1 MIECYELS
9 GYGFESSCSHL
20 KIVRFRQIEQNL
32 CDSECRS
39 LKYVIQRKD
48 QVIKKADKD
57 NTVVIIDHDK
67 YVESVKQLILDN
79 PKFTMLDISSE
90 KQVDF
95 LRMLKNFEK

>member
-1 MIECYELS
+1 M
-9 GYGFESSCSHL
+9 
-20 KIVRFRQIEQNL
+20 
-32 CDSECRS
+32 
-39 LKYVIQRKD
+39 
-48 QVIKKADKD
+48 IKKADKD

-67 YVESVKQLILDN
+67 YVESVKLLILDN